1 MHISVCTLLA
11 AGVLPAAATIGPSSM
26 TLSPDSR
33 LGPYTILGALGA
45 GGMGEVYRALD
56 TRLGR
61 EVAVKVL
68 PERFSGSPE
77 AVARFEREARAV
89 AALSHPNILAL
100 FDFGQV
106 DGIAYA
112 VTELLKGETLRQR
125 LAEER
130 LSERKAIEIAVGIAE
145 GLAAA
150 HSAGI
155 VHRDLKPENV
165 FLTSDGRVKIL
176 DFGLARMDRP
186 GDALA
191 VTSAPTTPAST
202 EPGVVMGTAGYISP
216 EQIRGQPAD
225 ARSDLFAFG
234 AVLYEM
240 LTGERAFRGATTG
253 ESLAAILRDQPPDV
267 SAKAPGVSLPTERLV
282 SRCLQK
288 SPDER
293 FQSARDLA
301 YALRETGSGPAAAPS
316 AATPRSSAPRSR
328 TIPVVLAAALAAGAA
343 AWLARPLLHG
353 SAPPS
358 FGRVVR
364 LTHGSSHSFAP
375 AISPDGKWVAYVSD
389 ARGVMDVWVQFVAG
403 GEAVNLTEKTGL
415 KVAARSDI
423 GGLDISPDGTQ
434 ISFGASAA
442 GGTVSDYTTW
452 FVPAPLGGVA
462 RKLFDQGL
470 GARFSPDGRRFVFV
484 RPGGGGGDALMVCD
498 ANGGNEKE
506 IYRTGIHAH
515 QPAWSADGRS
525 IYFHQSIQTF
535 LRQPTEIW
543 RIAAGGGTPE
553 RAVATSRL
561 AVYPAPMPDG
571 RGLLFSANPDSAE
584 IGLWWLPPS
593 NRGPKRVTV
602 GAGAYAEPR
611 VSRDARI
618 VAATL
623 VQPRQALVQFSVDA
637 TSPPKRLTGGELGD
651 IDPALSPAGDRLVWS
666 SARSGDRTLW
676 IGAAD
681 GSAAKPL
688 TTGNSLDESPAF
700 SPDGRQVAFVSDRSG
715 ARGIW
720 VVPSEGGVPREL
732 HRADVVD
739 PLSWSPDGKEI
750 LFCAPAGE
758 GQGLFRLGVA
768 DRRVEPLVTPTG
780 ARAPA
785 WHPRQDLIAYLV
797 QEPAS
802 AEPKPRRNRIAF
814 VDASGKPQLEHLKP
828 GPAISNGLLAWSPD
842 GRRLLAA
849 ARWTGLPQEIYVME
863 PGAPDPYRSVTKMP
877 VGGGILGATWSA
889 DGSSILLGLEEPKS
903 DIVLLFAD

>member
-1 MHISVCTLLA
+1 
-11 AGVLPAAATIGPSSM
+11 M

-191 VTSAPTTPAST
+191 ATSAPTTPAST

-240 LTGERAFRGATTG
+240 LTGERAFAGATTG

-267 SAKAPGVSLPTERLV
+267 SAKAPGVSPATDRLV

-301 YALRETGSGPAAAPS
+301 YALRETGSGS
-316 AATPRSSAPRSR
+316 PRSPHPPAPRPARSASR
-328 TIPVVLAAALAAGAA
+328 TLWPFSPRHWRPSPPR
-343 AWLARPLLHG
+343 WLARVRCSRRTRLR
-353 SAPPS
+353 S

-364 LTHGSSHSFAP
+364 LTHGSSRSFAP
-375 AISPDGKWVAYVSD
+375 AISPDGKWVAYLSD
-389 ARGVMDVWVQFVAG
+389 ARGPIDVWVQFVAG

-415 KVAARSDI
+415 TVAGAHRHRRPGHLSGRHADRLWRLQGGRLGHRLHDLISSRRRS
-423 GGLDISPDGTQ
+423 GACRASSSSGAWGALLAGRHDG
-434 ISFGASAA
+434 SS
-442 GGTVSDYTTW
+442 Y
-452 FVPAPLGGVA
+452 
-462 RKLFDQGL
+462 
-470 GARFSPDGRRFVFV
+470 V
-484 RPGGGGGDALMVCD
+484 RPGGGGGDALVVCD
-498 ANGGNEKE
+498 SDGGNAKE
-506 IYRTGIHAH
+506 IYRTHIHAH
-515 QPAWSADGRS
+515 EPAWSSDGRFV
-525 IYFHQSIQTF
+525 YFQQSIADHPAAEPSGDLARRRGGRDAGTRRRH
-535 LRQPTEIW
+535 L
-543 RIAAGGGTPE
+543 AAGGLPRAHAARARACSIRPTRTRRSSASGGFPRPTEEPKSASRSARANMPSPGCLGRRTPRRGDAGRS
-553 RAVATSRL
+553 RA
-561 AVYPAPMPDG
+561 
-571 RGLLFSANPDSAE
+571 
-584 IGLWWLPPS
+584 
-593 NRGPKRVTV
+593 
-602 GAGAYAEPR
+602 GAGSS
-611 VSRDARI
+611 SRPTRPA
-618 VAATL
+618 
-623 VQPRQALVQFSVDA
+623 
-637 TSPPKRLTGGELGD
+637 PPKRLSGGALGD
-651 IDPALSPAGDRLVWS
+651 IRSVSLARRRPARVELGALRQPEPLDR
-666 SARSGDRTLW
+666 
-676 IGAAD
+676 
-681 GSAAKPL
+681 
-688 TTGNSLDESPAF
+688 
-700 SPDGRQVAFVSDRSG
+700 G
-715 ARGIW
+715 AR
-720 VVPSEGGVPREL
+720 
-732 HRADVVD
+732 
-739 PLSWSPDGKEI
+739 
-750 LFCAPAGE
+750 
-758 GQGLFRLGVA
+758 
-768 DRRVEPLVTPTG
+768 T
-780 ARAPA
+780 ARAP
-785 WHPRQDLIAYLV
+785 
-797 QEPAS
+797 
-802 AEPKPRRNRIAF
+802 
-814 VDASGKPQLEHLKP
+814 
-828 GPAISNGLLAWSPD
+828 
-842 GRRLLAA
+842 GR
-849 ARWTGLPQEIYVME
+849 
-863 PGAPDPYRSVTKMP
+863 
-877 VGGGILGATWSA
+877 
-889 DGSSILLGLEEPKS
+889 
-903 DIVLLFAD
+903 